1 MWPGYS
7 GLTDLQKQT
16 QEKVAL
22 SHGWAW
28 PEDKMKK
35 TSEKLNQNPK
45 MKENS
50 PLETLHLFSFPS
62 KMIGLLCDGSELLS
76 ASFSV
81 SSSLLCSW
89 FLPSNYGQATSP
101 IWNLVSPYVKRS
113 SGIRSEL
120 SVWGLSLGWL
130 QGVSLK
136 CWEVNTIFDIHV
148 LSSGERM
155 VHSSH
160 QIRPGASAYKE
171 IHGPDYL

>member
-62 KMIGLLCDGSELLS
+62 KMIGLLVMVQSYYLHHFQFHLVYS
-76 ASFSV
+76 AHGF
-81 SSSLLCSW
+81 CR
-89 FLPSNYGQATSP
+89 ATMAKP
-101 IWNLVSPYVKRS
+101 HPLFGTWCL
-113 SGIRSEL
+113 
-120 SVWGLSLGWL
+120 
-130 QGVSLK
+130 
-136 CWEVNTIFDIHV
+136 H
-148 LSSGERM
+148 M
-155 VHSSH
+155 
-160 QIRPGASAYKE
+160 
-171 IHGPDYL
+171 